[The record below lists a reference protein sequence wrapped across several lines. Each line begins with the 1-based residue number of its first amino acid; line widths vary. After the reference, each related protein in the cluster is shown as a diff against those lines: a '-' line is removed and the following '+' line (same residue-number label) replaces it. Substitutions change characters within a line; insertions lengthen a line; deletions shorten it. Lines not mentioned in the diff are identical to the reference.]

1 MTEALRESS
10 DDQNDE
16 EKVLSDKIS
25 ELRSA
30 KKELLE
36 KTRPFNEELERIAQ
50 RERQCVDRLHRLAT
64 EKHDREKYQ
73 QMVQRLVEL
82 EAELRRVKCEN
93 GMYDQR
99 VRTLSD
105 KIHKLKHSLDQA
117 TKYSRVQRQQNA
129 VLESRVAV
137 AEQEL
142 DLAKS
147 AVQARS
153 EIADNSTVRELQKQW
168 SKTYKLLD
176 KTKQELSETRQ
187 RLCEVQE
194 RLTVAEQV
202 TAATQQRAV
211 LESDNSDE
219 LLLLE
224 LSPQLHSATHAGF
237 LLITYFAF
245 MMPMLLQLDNS
256 F

>member
-1 MTEALRESS
+1 MAEAMRESS
-10 DDQNDE
+10 EDQNDE
-16 EKVLSDKIS
+16 EKVLSNKIS

-73 QMVQRLVEL
+73 RMVQRLVEL

-93 GMYDQR
+93 DMYDQR

-105 KIHKLKHSLDQA
+105 KIQKLKHSLDQA

-129 VLESRVAV
+129 VLESRVTV

-147 AVQARS
+147 ATRGRP
-153 EIADNSTVRELQKQW
+153 EITDNYSTIGELQLQL
-168 SKTYKLLD
+168 SETHELLD
-176 KTKQELSETRQ
+176 KTKDEYSKSLNKTKDELNETRQ
-187 RLCEVQE
+187 RLCEVNE
-194 RLTVAEQV
+194 RLIVTEQV

-211 LESDNSDE
+211 LESDNSQE
-219 LLLLE
+219 LLLE
-224 LSPQLHSATHAGF
+224 LGSQQHTATHAG
-237 LLITYFAF
+237 
-245 MMPMLLQLDNS
+245 
-256 F
+256 